1 LKVNWAPPDEGG
13 AGDLTNDQVA
23 APVVAPPVVEESD
36 VEPVAPAEPVAQV
49 VPMDIFK
56 RRVDTLS
63 RQKAAAEARQAEL
76 EAQLAQVSSGQQPQV
91 VAQPKGSVQ
100 EEAEFLARQMRL
112 NEKSNDIAA
121 EGQSI
126 APDFMLR
133 VNNLN
138 STLGTLTP
146 QFLEALSD
154 AGGDAK
160 TSAEIL
166 YALGGD
172 IAKAG
177 TIMAMSPTKQAIA
190 LAKLAGELEV
200 KKEAK
205 KTPPPA
211 RGNAPTP
218 ITPKIGGGRS
228 PADQVVDLADS
239 KTPIDDWMAQ
249 RDAAA
254 KGRRR

>member
-1 LKVNWAPPDEGG
+1 
-13 AGDLTNDQVA
+13 
-23 APVVAPPVVEESD
+23 
-36 VEPVAPAEPVAQV
+36 
-49 VPMDIFK
+49 
-56 RRVDTLS
+56 
-63 RQKAAAEARQAEL
+63 
-76 EAQLAQVSSGQQPQV
+76 
-91 VAQPKGSVQ
+91 VQ

-112 NEKSNDIAA
+112 NEKSNDIAV
-121 EGQSI
+121 EGQAI
-126 APDFMLR
+126 APDFMIR

-146 QFLEALSD
+146 QFLEALAD

-166 YALGGD
+166 YALGADLG
-172 IAKAG
+172 KAG

-190 LAKLAGELEV
+190 LAKLAGELVVGKKV
-200 KKEAK
+200 KE
-205 KTPPPA
+205 TPQA
-211 RGNAPTP
+211 TRSNAPTP
-218 ITPKIGGGRS
+218 ITPKIGGGQSR
-228 PADQVVDLADS
+228 ADAVVDLTDT